1 MSRIKKTKLFEVTS
15 SSVERNSEWLAGF
28 DDTVSVL
35 KPHLEELGFRLLKVD
50 IELEREERFDFLQKS
65 KVDFYVTTKPKGILK
80 HFCGRW
86 PVPDYNLLVVDMR
99 LLNDPAVAARA
110 IEGAILHDRRLSS
123 RWYVKSV
130 VYITPQYV
138 TWLPKIKKQG
148 LSKKRK

>member
-80 HFCGRW
+80 HFCGGW
-86 PVPDYNLLVVDMR
+86 PRPEYNLLVLDVR
-99 LLNDPAVAARA
+99 LLRDPAVAARA
-110 IEGAILHDRRLSS
+110 IEGAILHDPRLRS
-123 RWYVKSV
+123 RWGKRDL
-130 VYITPQYV
+130 YITPEYV
-138 TWLPKIKKQG
+138 TWLPKIKKQA